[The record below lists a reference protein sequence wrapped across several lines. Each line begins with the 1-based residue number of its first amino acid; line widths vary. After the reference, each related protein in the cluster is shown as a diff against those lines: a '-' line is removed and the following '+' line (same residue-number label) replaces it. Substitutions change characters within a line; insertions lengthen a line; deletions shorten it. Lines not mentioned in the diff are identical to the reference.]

1 MEAPTAETSKL
12 KVGGG
17 VIAMLI
23 ALCAVLATSVA
34 WSITHP
40 RSSGHGWLQVLVGMT
55 LIAGAF
61 GVVLRYFRAAK
72 RQTEPQEEMD
82 GDDIDNLR
90 AWSISAQLA
99 AVPQAY
105 ETQVPQEVAALI
117 RAARELHPE
126 MARGARDRDERGE
139 PCPSMG

>member
-1 MEAPTAETSKL
+1 MSSGDAVAAANRGKDTEGNGRAHPGVATRLKGMAMRAPTAETSKL
-12 KVGGG
+12 KVGSG
-17 VIAMLI
+17 VNAMLI
-23 ALCAVLATSVA
+23 ALC
-34 WSITHP
+34 
-40 RSSGHGWLQVLVGMT
+40 
-55 LIAGAF
+55 
-61 GVVLRYFRAAK
+61 GVVRRLFRAPR
-72 RQTEPQEEMD
+72 RQTEQQDEMD
-82 GDDIDNLR
+82 VDDIDNLR